1 MKLLLT
7 LSLALIISGCS
18 QRQEVVTLK
27 IIDIQPETEWGCIAA
42 DWGTIVEVKELGIR
56 TKLCGKKGEI
66 GDEFKGCW
74 VTGSFDPMNDGIR
87 SYCNNPQPKEEK

>member
-7 LSLALIISGCS
+7 LILTVTLIGCS
-18 QRQEVVTLK
+18 QKQEVVTLK
-27 IIDIQPETEWGCIAA
+27 IIDIQPETAWGCIDA

-56 TKLCGKKGEI
+56 AKLCGKKGVI

-74 VTGSFDPMNDGIR
+74 VTGSFDPMNDGVR
-87 SYCNNPQPKEEK
+87 SYCNNPTIKGE